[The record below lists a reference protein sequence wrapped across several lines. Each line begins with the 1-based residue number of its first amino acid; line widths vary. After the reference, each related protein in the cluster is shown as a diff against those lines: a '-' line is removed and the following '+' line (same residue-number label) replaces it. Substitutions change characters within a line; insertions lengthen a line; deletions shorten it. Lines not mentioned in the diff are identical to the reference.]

1 MTPVSENARTS
12 HLQQAVLDFVGSGS
26 GHGIVEATAG
36 SGKTTTLVQVA
47 ALLESHVLR
56 PGQSACF
63 LAFNRSTAQELRAR
77 LPAAVE
83 ATTIHALGRRM
94 LLTSLGG
101 ARLTLDDTKYHDL
114 ALGTLALTRIEALR
128 ALDPPEAASYLSR
141 LAGLARL
148 ELTDPADASA
158 LSGLASRYRLRSPAA
173 HHTEVLNAL
182 LPELLERG
190 AEAGRTGSVDF
201 TDMVYL
207 PLRYDLPPP
216 QYAFVC
222 VDEAQDLS
230 RLNLELVMRL
240 LAAGAR
246 GLFVGDPYQAIYA
259 FAGADARSLT
269 RIAERTG
276 ATRLPLS
283 VSYRCPVRHV
293 TLARRFSPDTH
304 PRRAAPTG
312 TVTVLPATALARSVQ
327 PGDLVMSRTNAP
339 LIALAVEFASHGTA
353 CLVLGDDLTSET
365 IELAR
370 SLFPEGQLDEWRTVV
385 NTAAATDARALE
397 FRLLTDE
404 TLARELDRSADR
416 YQALRLALDALDRRW
431 RPRRQPTPPATAERG
446 GMPAWL
452 GRWLPTLTR
461 PTVDDLARVLSE
473 LLGGATD
480 AADGNADADSPYGS
494 QPLASPTAPA
504 PERVVLST
512 IHKAKGREADRVFL
526 FNADQLGQTQ
536 GNADEDLS
544 ERNVLFVALT
554 RAKRELVLVESTHG
568 ALTTRLAAD
577 TNTTASPAASDATP
591 PDERW
596 RTPERPDAAA
606 PVDRSDLHRRW
617 DDILRLALIMARSP
631 GVGSTAPRSRVG
643 RLIIRYAATRRV
655 QDPRRQAGSGGRGG
669 GRR

>member
-1 MTPVSENARTS
+1 MSASENTRIS
-12 HLQQAVLDFVGSGS
+12 HLQRAVLDFVGSGS

-47 ALLESHVLR
+47 ALLESELLA
-56 PGQSACF
+56 PGQGACF
-63 LAFNRSTAQELRAR
+63 LAFNRSTARELRAR
-77 LPAAVE
+77 LPAAVD

-101 ARLTLDDTKYHDL
+101 TRLTLDDAKYHDL
-114 ALGTLALTRIEALR
+114 ALGSLADTRDAALT

-141 LAGLARL
+141 LSGLARL
-148 ELTDPADASA
+148 ELTDPTDASA
-158 LSGLASRYRLRSPAA
+158 VAELAGRYRLRSPAA
-173 HHTEVLNAL
+173 DSTEALNAL
-182 LPELLERG
+182 VAELLERG
-190 AEAGRTGSVDF
+190 AASGRTGSVDF

-230 RLNLELVMRL
+230 RLNLEFVMRL
-240 LAAGAR
+240 LTAGAR

-293 TLARRFSPDTH
+293 TLARRFSPDTR
-304 PRRAAPTG
+304 PRRGAPTG
-312 TVTVLPATALARSVQ
+312 TVTVLPAAALARSVQ

-339 LIALAVEFASHGTA
+339 LISLAIEFASRGTA
-353 CLVLGDDLTSET
+353 CLVLGDDLASET

-370 SLFPEGQLDEWRTVV
+370 SLFPHGRLDEWRTVV
-385 NTAAATDARALE
+385 DAAAATDARALE
-397 FRLLTDE
+397 FRLLTDDS
-404 TLARELDRSADR
+404 LARELDRSADR
-416 YQALRLALDALDRRW
+416 FQALRLALDALDRRW
-431 RPRRQPTPPATAERG
+431 RPRPQATASTTEERG
-446 GMPAWL
+446 ALPAWL

-461 PTVDDLARVLSE
+461 PTVDDLARVLAE
-473 LLGGATD
+473 LLGGATG
-480 AADGNADADSPYGS
+480 AVDGDADADPPSSSRSPVS
-494 QPLASPTAPA
+494 HTARA
-504 PERVVLST
+504 PEPVVLAT
-512 IHKAKGREADRVFL
+512 IHKAKGREAERVFL
-526 FNADQLGQTQ
+526 FNADQLGLTQ

-554 RAKRELVLVESTHG
+554 RAKRELVLVESSPG
-568 ALTTRLAAD
+568 AVAARLAAG
-577 TNTTASPAASDATP
+577 TGSSASRVPADAAP

-596 RTPERPDAAA
+596 RPPERPDTARA
-606 PVDRSDLHRRW
+606 VDRSDLHRHW
-617 DDILRLALIMARSP
+617 DDILRLAMIMARSP
-631 GVGSTAPRSRVG
+631 AAGVTAPRARVG

>member
-1 MTPVSENARTS
+1 MSVTENSRTS

-47 ALLESHVLR
+47 ALLESHVLQ

-63 LAFNRSTAQELRAR
+63 LAFNRSTAHELRAR
-77 LPAAVE
+77 LPAAVDS
-83 ATTIHALGRRM
+83 TTIHALGRRM

-101 ARLTLDDTKYHDL
+101 ARLTLDDTKYLDL
-114 ALGTLALTRIEALR
+114 ALESLAGTREEALT
-128 ALDPPEAASYLSR
+128 ALDPSETASYLSR

-148 ELTDPADASA
+148 ELTDTADASA
-158 LSGLASRYRLRSPAA
+158 LIDLAKRYRLRSPAA
-173 HHTEVLNAL
+173 HHTEALNAL
-182 LPELLERG
+182 LPELLDRG
-190 AEAGRTGSVDF
+190 ADGGRTGSVDF

-207 PLRYDLPPP
+207 PLHYDLPPP
-216 QYAFVC
+216 PYAFVC

-240 LAAGAR
+240 LGSGAR

-283 VSYRCPVRHV
+283 VSYRCPVKHV
-293 TLARRFSPDTH
+293 TLARRFSPDTE
-304 PRRAAPTG
+304 PRHGAPTG
-312 TVTVLPATALARSVQ
+312 AVTVLPASALARNVR

-339 LIALAVEFASHGTA
+339 LIALAVEFASRGTA
-353 CLVLGDDLTSET
+353 CMVLGDDLASET

-370 SLFPEGQLDEWRTVV
+370 SLFPHGTLDEWRTVV
-385 NTAAATDARALE
+385 DAAAATDARSLE
-397 FRLLTDE
+397 FRFLTDE
-404 TLARELDRSADR
+404 ALARELDRSADR

-431 RPRRQPTPPATAERG
+431 RPRTRPTPPATADRG

-461 PTVDDLARVLSE
+461 PTVDDLARVLTE
-473 LLGGATD
+473 LLGGA
-480 AADGNADADSPYGS
+480 ADAVDGD
-494 QPLASPTAPA
+494 ADAVSPTGSRSPA
-504 PERVVLST
+504 SHTTQPSEPVVLST
-512 IHKAKGREADRVFL
+512 IHKAKGREAERVFL
-526 FNADQLGQTQ
+526 FNADQLGLTQ

-554 RAKRELVLVESTHG
+554 RAKRELVLVESTQG
-568 ALTTRLAAD
+568 AVAARLAAD
-577 TNTTASPAASDATP
+577 ASSSTPPTTTDAAP

-596 RTPERPDAAA
+596 RTPDRHDTAAS
-606 PVDRSDLHRRW
+606 VDRSDLHRHW
-617 DDILRLALIMARSP
+617 DDILRLAMIMARSP
-631 GVGSTAPRSRVG
+631 AAGSTAPRGRVG